1 MFEHIFLS
9 TATATVQLLYLY
21 QFEMFEH
28 ISSNTRGAAILW
40 FKGIYKH
47 SFTEANGEIFQ
58 IFLKISFEIKANAE
72 DP

>member
-1 MFEHIFLS
+1 MYEHIFLS

-28 ISSNTRGAAILW
+28 PATLEEQLFSGSKEATSTPSLKPMVR
-40 FKGIYKH
+40 
-47 SFTEANGEIFQ
+47 SFRY
-58 IFLKISFEIKANAE
+58 FLKISFEIKANAE